1 MVKKLSIDS
10 VKNDLIV
17 DIDEAIMLARD
28 TNSRDVLHIMKK
40 LVHNNLKEVKKAVIN
55 KSLEEY
61 FKNIT

>member
-40 LVHNNLKEVKKAVIN
+40 LVHNNLKEVKKGVIN

>member
-17 DIDEAIMLARD
+17 DIDEAITLARD

-40 LVHNNLKEVKKAVIN
+40 LVHNNLKEVKKGVLN
-55 KSLEEY
+55 KSIEDY
-61 FKNIT
+61 FKGLV